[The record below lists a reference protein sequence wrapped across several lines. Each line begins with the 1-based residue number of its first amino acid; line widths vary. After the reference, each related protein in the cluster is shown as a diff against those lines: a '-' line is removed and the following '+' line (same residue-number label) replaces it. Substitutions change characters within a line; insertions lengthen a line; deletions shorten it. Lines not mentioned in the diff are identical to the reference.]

1 MKSHRSVITLTL
13 NTLNIAPCPQNLMFP
28 IKLMRRVPIK
38 SFRKTKEDHM
48 RKECFQK
55 HKNKDTI

>member
-38 SFRKTKEDHM
+38 SFRKTKE
-48 RKECFQK
+48 R
-55 HKNKDTI
+55 TT